1 MSVTIKDIAKEAN
14 VSYSTVSKAL
24 NNSSL
29 VKETTKQKILKV
41 AKEMGYEPN
50 LAAKQL
56 VRKKTEVIGLV
67 WPTIE
72 RIVLATLVTNISKA
86 FDATAYSMILSVD
99 STQTAMETFKK
110 FQVDGMIIFAESD
123 IIPPEDNIPF
133 VAYGVSRKGHGAYP
147 IIDANHEK
155 AMKEA
160 VQYLHRLGH
169 RHIAYI
175 GLIDTEDALQRE
187 KVEGYHK
194 AMKEAGLESLRI
206 DTEGLDWV
214 NGYHA
219 VDKLLTMKNK
229 PTAVIG
235 GSYDI
240 SGGILRALQ
249 ERKVKIPEELSL
261 ISYDNIPQ
269 METMEIPMSCI
280 GVPSEELANE
290 IVRAIIEHIETEE
303 DHQLV
308 KKLNPSLTIR
318 QTTGPAD
325 G

>member
-1 MSVTIKDIAKEAN
+1 
-14 VSYSTVSKAL
+14 
-24 NNSSL
+24 
-29 VKETTKQKILKV
+29 
-41 AKEMGYEPN
+41 
-50 LAAKQL
+50 
-56 VRKKTEVIGLV
+56 
-67 WPTIE
+67 
-72 RIVLATLVTNISKA
+72 
-86 FDATAYSMILSVD
+86 
-99 STQTAMETFKK
+99 
-110 FQVDGMIIFAESD
+110 
-123 IIPPEDNIPF
+123 
-133 VAYGVSRKGHGAYP
+133 
-147 IIDANHEK
+147 
-155 AMKEA
+155 
-160 VQYLHRLGH
+160 
-169 RHIAYI
+169 
-175 GLIDTEDALQRE
+175 
-187 KVEGYHK
+187 
-194 AMKEAGLESLRI
+194 
-206 DTEGLDWV
+206 
-214 NGYHA
+214 
-219 VDKLLTMKNK
+219 MKNK